1 MKQGL
6 CTHLTRSTR
15 EHPDILGRIFVA
27 KKVTIRILGQT
38 VWSNLP
44 LLLCLTHTH
53 TNYPQT
59 ESMWAGSMQATWS
72 KSTERQQIVRMFE
85 KGLKEEFKKRESDIC
100 PGLKGSLEER
110 RTFVFV
116 RALQR
121 VHGTRQSP
129 QDCKIYR
136 CGGKSVDSNKTDHFC
151 WILSK
156 KKLIQ
161 SHRHKC

>member
-1 MKQGL
+1 MTKSIGDTRTHVSHYILGATHHKDSVKQGL

-15 EHPDILGRIFVA
+15 EHPDILDRIFVA

-85 KGLKEEFKKRESDIC
+85 KGI
-100 PGLKGSLEER
+100 
-110 RTFVFV
+110 
-116 RALQR
+116 
-121 VHGTRQSP
+121 
-129 QDCKIYR
+129 
-136 CGGKSVDSNKTDHFC
+136 
-151 WILSK
+151 
-156 KKLIQ
+156 
-161 SHRHKC
+161 

>member
-15 EHPDILGRIFVA
+15 EHPDILDRIFVA

-44 LLLCLTHTH
+44 LCLTHTH

-59 ESMWAGSMQATWS
+59 ESMWADSMQATWS

-100 PGLKGSLEER
+100 PGLKGSLGREKDLCWV
-110 RTFVFV
+110 TCTCCN
-116 RALQR
+116 ALTNTESTL
-121 VHGTRQSP
+121 VYK
-129 QDCKIYR
+129 DCKKIQMWR
-136 CGGKSVDSNKTDHFC
+136 KECG
-151 WILSK
+151 LQK
-156 KKLIQ
+156 K
-161 SHRHKC
+161 

>member
-1 MKQGL
+1 MQQRHSWKHRKKWSAYVCEACFSVKMLLEKRLITTRFCAINNDKEHRWHSDPCFSLHFRCNSSQRQCSVKQGL

-15 EHPDILGRIFVA
+15 EHPDILDRIFVA

-85 KGLKEEFKKRESDIC
+85 KGI
-100 PGLKGSLEER
+100 
-110 RTFVFV
+110 
-116 RALQR
+116 
-121 VHGTRQSP
+121 
-129 QDCKIYR
+129 
-136 CGGKSVDSNKTDHFC
+136 
-151 WILSK
+151 
-156 KKLIQ
+156 
-161 SHRHKC
+161 